1 MPLNSPTDK
10 EPGTLYIVGTPI
22 GNMDDITLRALKV
35 LEQVHI
41 VAAEDTR
48 NTGKLLANHN
58 IKSKL
63 VSYHEHNEREQALNL
78 IKKIKDGYLVALVSD
93 AGTPSVSDPG
103 YRIIKEAIASSIKV
117 IPVPGVSAST
127 TALCASGLPTDSFF
141 FAGFSPKKKGPRLNR
156 LEKLAKEKSTI
167 IFYESPKRILTFLEE
182 LTATMGDR
190 QCVVCR
196 EMTKS
201 YEEFIRGSL
210 SEVWDKLKQR
220 GKVRGECTIVVSGQ
234 PEEDSFQEENRE
246 EAMIDEVI
254 KRLGES
260 FDEPFDESVPKPSD
274 LAKEIARKYKLSKK
288 KVYDK
293 IVEIKKGD
301 LE

>member
-35 LEQVHI
+35 LGQVHM

-48 NTGKLLANHN
+48 NTGKLLAHHN

-63 VSYHEHNEREQALNL
+63 VSYHEYNEREQALNL
-78 IKKIKDGYLVALVSD
+78 IKKIKAGYSVALVSD

-103 YRIIKEAIASSIKV
+103 YRIIKEAIASSIRI
-117 IPVPGVSAST
+117 IPVPGASASI

-141 FAGFSPKKKGPRLNR
+141 FAGFSPKKKGPRLTW
-156 LEKLAKEKSTI
+156 LEKLAEEKCTI

-182 LTATMGDR
+182 LTAKMGDR

-196 EMTKS
+196 EMTKR

-210 SEVWDKLKQR
+210 SEVFDKLKQR
-220 GKVRGECTIVVSGQ
+220 DQVKGECTIVVSGQ
-234 PEEDSFQEENRE
+234 PEEEGAQEETQE
-246 EAMIDEVI
+246 EKMVDEII

-260 FDEPFDESVPKPSD
+260 FDESGPKPSD
-274 LAKEIARKYKLSKK
+274 LAKEIARKYRLSKQR
-288 KVYDK
+288 VYDK
-293 IVEIKKGD
+293 IVDIKKGG
-301 LE
+301 LG